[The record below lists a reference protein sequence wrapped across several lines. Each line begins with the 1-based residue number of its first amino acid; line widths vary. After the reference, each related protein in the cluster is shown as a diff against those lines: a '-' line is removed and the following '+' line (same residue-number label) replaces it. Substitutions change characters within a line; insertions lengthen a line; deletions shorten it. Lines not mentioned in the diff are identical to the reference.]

1 MNQKLFCIL
10 LILNV
15 YTFTSNSSSD
25 TKSISYDEE
34 NQTFL
39 TYLENFLTNSQPD
52 VYNKSYIT
60 ARPPKKSTTDSKK
73 FFIQYP
79 NLQYEKTVGFWFL
92 IPNFQAFT
100 WYTHAATEEQTKK
113 QSIFEN
119 DSNLKMH
126 VDRLLEQKI
135 KPLFSEPMFL
145 TICEIIHGRL
155 TKTIKIIDRKI
166 TIVDNEHRFK

>member
-1 MNQKLFCIL
+1 MNQKLFFIV
-10 LILNV
+10 LILNF

-25 TKSISYDEE
+25 TESISSDDD

-60 ARPPKKSTTDSKK
+60 ARSPKKSPTVSGE
-73 FFIQYP
+73 FFTQYP
-79 NLQYEKTVGFWFL
+79 NLQYEKTVAFWFL

-100 WYTHAATEEQTKK
+100 WYANAATEEEAQK

-126 VDRLLEQKI
+126 VDRLLEEKI

-145 TICEIIHGRL
+145 TICGIIHGRL
-155 TKTIKIIDRKI
+155 TKTIKIIDKKI